1 MNYLTP
7 THKELIIQLLDED
20 SVETVEDL
28 IKTLQSLTVTVTFN
42 GKTLE
47 F

>member
-1 MNYLTP
+1 MTYLTP

-28 IKTLQSLTVTVTFN
+28 IKTLQSLTETISFN